1 MAAPVASAG
10 AIALRHPRPLAQAV
24 AALAAGLLALALLM
38 AVAISALLGGQSAPL
53 PAAGLPA
60 GARPF
65 LAIYA
70 DAAAVY
76 RVNPYV
82 LMAIHENE
90 SGFSSASQPGV
101 ADGINFAGCCAGP
114 MQFLITGGA
123 SAAIG
128 GSGGTWAAY
137 ADAYRRARLPRPS
150 SYPLRHVRP
159 HPNVYDSYDAIYAAA
174 DYLHQLGAGAH
185 LDGRTYHALLS
196 YTGTPPA
203 SIPYAQ
209 HDFRRAKEL
218 EAIAQRH
225 LLADGGEGPAVTGGR
240 LAWPLPRPYT
250 SISSPFGMRWGRLHA
265 GVDIPAPVGTR
276 IYAAASGRVSIRG
289 WVGGYGN
296 YTCIQH
302 QGPYSTC
309 YAHQSS
315 FGPVPPGG
323 LIARGGLAGYVG
335 CTGHCFGEHLHF
347 ELRQNGQPIDP
358 APFLG
363 G

>member
-1 MAAPVASAG
+1 VGAPVTSAG
-10 AIALRHPRPLAQAV
+10 AIALRHPRPLAQAA

-38 AVAISALLGGQSAPL
+38 AVAISALLGAPSAPI

-60 GARPF
+60 GARPI

-70 DAAAVY
+70 DAAAAY
-76 RVNPYV
+76 RVNPYL

-90 SGFSSASQPGV
+90 SSFSSTKQPGV

-128 GSGGTWAAY
+128 GSGGTWAVY
-137 ADAYRRARLPRPS
+137 ADAYRRARLPRPA
-150 SYPLRHVRP
+150 SYPLRYERP

-174 DYLHQLGAGAH
+174 DYLHQLDAGPH
-185 LDGRTYHALLS
+185 LDGRTYQALLS

-209 HDFRRAKEL
+209 HDFQRAKEL

-225 LLADGGEGPAVTGGR
+225 MLGRGEAPPLTGGR
-240 LAWPLPRPYT
+240 LAWPLPTPHT

-265 GVDIPAPVGTR
+265 GVDIPAPAGTR
-276 IYAAASGRVSIRG
+276 IYAAASGRVTIRG

-302 QGPYSTC
+302 
-309 YAHQSS
+309 
-315 FGPVPPGG
+315 
-323 LIARGGLAGYVG
+323 
-335 CTGHCFGEHLHF
+335 
-347 ELRQNGQPIDP
+347 
-358 APFLG
+358 
-363 G
+363 